1 MAENIEPPKKILK
14 SSKCIILNRSIS
26 QEKAILKSTDQGIRT
41 LMKATKFGKIMFKEI
56 FPLIMRVFWLVQ

>member
-1 MAENIEPPKKILK
+1 MAENIGPLKKRLE

-41 LMKATKFGKIMFKEI
+41 LMKATK
-56 FPLIMRVFWLVQ
+56 LWQDDV